1 MGDNMNI
8 KSIHGYGNHLI
19 IDGFNCSEEKL
30 NDKELV
36 KNILLE
42 LPKIMGMK
50 IISDPVV
57 VDHKAEKK
65 EESGITGF
73 VLIAESH
80 ISIHTYPAKKYVTI
94 DVFSCKEFNTDKAVE
109 YMKDAF
115 EMEKVEK
122 EFMKRGFDEDFD
134 ADKHFEQIKGVSIAK
149 DMKVKELMLQYKNLG
164 FNATYLGK
172 SIDIIKKMEKEKATI
187 FLSFTSNMVSSGLR
201 EVFAYMVKNKMVDAI
216 ITSIGSIEEDLIKT
230 KKPFLLGDF
239 NLDDKDLHRKGIN
252 RIGNILVPNDRYEL
266 LEDFLMPFF
275 KKMYERQKKDNKL
288 ISPSEL
294 IFEMGKEIQDE
305 NSIIYWANKN
315 NIPIFCPAPT
325 DGAFGLQL
333 YFFKQK
339 NKDFGIDVSG
349 DMKEM
354 ADIVLKADKTGG
366 IILGGGFAKH
376 HTIGINILREGL
388 DYAVYVTT
396 ATQYDGSLSGA
407 RSNEAKSWSKIKEEA
422 NSVTVEG
429 DATILFPLIVASV
442 I

>member
-8 KSIHGYGNHLI
+8 KSIHGFGNHLI
-19 IDGFNCSEEKL
+19 IDGFNSKKL
-30 NDKELV
+30 DDKELIKKV
-36 KNILLE
+36 LLE
-42 LPKIMGMK
+42 LPEIMGMK
-50 IISDPVV
+50 IISEPVV
-57 VDHKAEKK
+57 VEHKAEKE
-65 EESGITGF
+65 EESGITGV

-80 ISIHTYPAKKYVTI
+80 VSIHTYPKKEYVTI
-94 DVFSCKEFNTDKAVE
+94 DVFSCKEFDVDKAVE
-109 YMKDAF
+109 YLKECFDMG
-115 EMEKVEK
+115 KVEK
-122 EFMKRGFDEDFD
+122 QFMKRGFDEDFD
-134 ADKHFEQIKGVSIAK
+134 ADKHFDQIKGISIAK
-149 DMKVKELMLQYKNLG
+149 DMKVKELMEQYKGIG

-172 SIDIIKKMEKEKATI
+172 SVDIINKMKNEKATI

-201 EVFAYMVKNKMVDAI
+201 EIFVFLLKNKMVDVV

-266 LEDFLMPFF
+266 LEDLLMPFF
-275 KKMYERQKKDNKL
+275 KEMYERQKKENKL
-288 ISPSEL
+288 VSPSEL
-294 IFEMGKEIQDE
+294 IFELGKTVNDE
-305 NSIIYWANKN
+305 NSIIYWATKN

-333 YFFKQK
+333 HFFKQN

-349 DMKEM
+349 DMKQL
-354 ADIVLKADKTGG
+354 ADLVLNANKTGG

-376 HTIGINILREGL
+376 HTIGVNILREGL
-388 DYAVYVTT
+388 DYAVYITT

-422 NSVTVEG
+422 NSVTIEG
-429 DATILFPLIVASV
+429 DATIIFPLIVASV
-442 I
+442 V